1 MLTVFA
7 RKMATVVSEG
17 MAEKVKPMKIPMID
31 IGANLLD
38 PMFRGVYREKQR
50 HESDFDLV
58 LERAYD
64 VGVEKIIITAGSKE
78 EASKCIELCQTDPER
93 LFTTVGVHP
102 TRCNEFNTAT
112 GGGNEYLAELVS
124 ICQSGKIAGNVV
136 AVGEFGLDY
145 DRTQFCPMDVQ
156 KKCFDMQ
163 FALAEETGLPLF
175 LHNRASSSD
184 LIQIL
189 QKNRHAW
196 EKAGG
201 VVHSFDGTMAEMKTF
216 VDMGLHIGINGC
228 SLRTEDSL
236 NVVKEIPIDRL
247 LVETDAPWCGIKNTH
262 PGKKFVKTVWQEKK
276 EKKFAMGSCVKNR
289 CEPCH
294 LIQVVEV
301 LAHLRAEDDV
311 MEFGTKLRDNTE
323 KLFFSNK

>member
-1 MLTVFA
+1 
-7 RKMATVVSEG
+7 
-17 MAEKVKPMKIPMID
+17 
-31 IGANLLD
+31 
-38 PMFRGVYREKQR
+38 MFRGVYREKQR

-196 EKAGG
+196 EK
-201 VVHSFDGTMAEMKTF
+201 S
-216 VDMGLHIGINGC
+216 
-228 SLRTEDSL
+228 R
-236 NVVKEIPIDRL
+236 
-247 LVETDAPWCGIKNTH
+247 WCGTQ
-262 PGKKFVKTVWQEKK
+262 F
-276 EKKFAMGSCVKNR
+276 
-289 CEPCH
+289 
-294 LIQVVEV
+294 
-301 LAHLRAEDDV
+301 
-311 MEFGTKLRDNTE
+311 
-323 KLFFSNK
+323 